1 MRCTLSDGRVSIA
14 TRALIAVVR
23 AARRTGTA
31 QTEARATCIRG
42 TAHPP
47 TDNTCARSTLPAGAT
62 IGDNHTGHRLV
73 DGRRGERAE
82 AEREELAVEHEQRRR
97 LRDKAQL
104 RLALRRKAQRHQVV
118 VVRLEVQLRPQAEP
132 PAPAAERHALDAA
145 LRRADE

>member
-23 AARRTGTA
+23 GKAHRHGPNGSACDVHAWDRT
-31 QTEARATCIRG
+31 
-42 TAHPP
+42 PP